1 MVSFS
6 SQLITF
12 VWVFGTEQKSCL
24 VPKGANLAHLR
35 ITFTFHEANLSGKE
49 ACLLRD
55 IRAIYLGLH

>member
-12 VWVFGTEQKSCL
+12 VWVFGTEQKSRL

-35 ITFTFHEANLSGKE
+35 ITLTFHEANL
-49 ACLLRD
+49 LRD
-55 IRAIYLGLH
+55 VRAIYLGLH